1 MTVDRETFLKARLP
15 ERDVDLPGVGTVRV
29 RGLSRAEAM
38 RVRDLR
44 DDLAAAEQLLV
55 TLGLVD
61 PALSAGDVAAWYEAA
76 PAGEIDRLVGPI
88 QELSALGEDAPKSGL
103 PGLRP

>member
-1 MTVDRETFLKARLP
+1 MDRETFLKARLP
-15 ERDVDLPGVGTVRV
+15 EREVELPGVGTVRV

-38 RVRDLR
+38 QVRGLR

-55 TLGLVD
+55 VLGLVD
-61 PALSAGDVAAWYEAA
+61 PALSADDVAAWYASA
-76 PAGEIDRLVGPI
+76 PAGEIDLLVGPI
-88 QELSALGEDAPKSGL
+88 QELSALGEDAPKSGV